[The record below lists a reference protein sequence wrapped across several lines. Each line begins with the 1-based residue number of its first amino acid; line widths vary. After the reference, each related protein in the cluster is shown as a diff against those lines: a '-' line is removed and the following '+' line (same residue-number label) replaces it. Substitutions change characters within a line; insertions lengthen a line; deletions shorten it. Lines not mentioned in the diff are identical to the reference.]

1 MSGKDDGKQKNEKQ
15 AKQQYPPATAANG
28 ATVQAVA
35 KALLRPLK
43 KLHTPKTAT

>member
-1 MSGKDDGKQKNEKQ
+1 MAGEKQ
-15 AKQQYPPATAANG
+15 QKKQSKPQYPPATAANG

>member
-1 MSGKDDGKQKNEKQ
+1 MSGKDGQKPKNEKQ
-15 AKQQYPPATAANG
+15 GRQQYPPATSANG

-43 KLHTPKTAT
+43 NLHITKTAT